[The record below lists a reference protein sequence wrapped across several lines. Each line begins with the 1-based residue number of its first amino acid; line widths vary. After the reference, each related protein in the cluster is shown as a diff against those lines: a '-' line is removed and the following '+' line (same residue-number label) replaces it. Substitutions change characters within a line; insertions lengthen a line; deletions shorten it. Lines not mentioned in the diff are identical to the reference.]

1 MAYKPINGA
10 NLYYE
15 IFGKDV
21 PGKVP
26 VVLIHGSTGT
36 GRSNWEL
43 VAPLM
48 AREYLVI
55 VPDCRG
61 HGKSSNPNH
70 SYSFKEMAADI
81 AALIR
86 SLGYP
91 RAHVIGHSNGGNVAL
106 AVLMEY
112 PEVVQSAVLQAANA
126 YVSPDLVE
134 KEPPLFDPERVRRE
148 SPDWMNKMIALH
160 GETHG
165 PDYWQDLLLMTVREL
180 ISEPNYTPQ
189 ELASVRRPTLVVQG
203 ENDRVNAPF
212 RHAQFIARH
221 VPDAELWIPAEI
233 GHSVHEEILFT
244 WVERILGFLER
255 RGDDA
260 NDAIYRLRRARYA
273 DDRQTIFQVKATTT
287 SNENNE
293 SLHLSGQVL
302 DEAQHLAVMDLFLNQ
317 VVADEIQVL
326 LTEQT
331 PWALVNRNLTDLRRE
346 PRNLSE
352 RLNQALLGDGVRLLE
367 ERGDWVR
374 VRIERDGYLG
384 WLQDSALFRC
394 EQSDVRSYQQ
404 SCTHLVTSSFAAAYP
419 SAEGAYGQEWEQAG
433 LLPFGLRLPAGK
445 WQGDML
451 AVRKPDGSCWWVLGS
466 HLMPISEC
474 PGPDAAGITQA
485 LAIIRRMIG
494 TPYLWGGSTPFGYDC
509 SGLAQAFWSFLGVRL
524 ARDADQQF
532 AAGIPVEGEFQ
543 AGDLLFFGE
552 ARDQEILPG
561 EPGAPRRRI
570 THVAISLG
578 GEELIH
584 SNGSAWGISINSL
597 DPASPLYQEWLKA
610 NLAGARRYA

>member
-1 MAYKPINGA
+1 MAYLPINGA

-21 PGKVP
+21 PGKAP
-26 VVLIHGSTGT
+26 VVLVHGSTGT

-43 VAPLM
+43 VAPLLG
-48 AREYLVI
+48 REYLVI

-70 SYSFKEMAADI
+70 SYSFKEMAGDI

-106 AVLMEY
+106 LVLMEH

-160 GETHG
+160 AGTHG

-189 ELASVRRPTLVVQG
+189 ELATVRCPTLVVQG

-212 RHAQFIARH
+212 RHAQFIALH
-221 VPDAELWIPAEI
+221 VPDAELWIPAGI

-244 WVERILGFLER
+244 WVDRILDFLER

-260 NDAIYRLRRARYA
+260 NDAIYRLAQARYA
-273 DDRQTIFQVKATTT
+273 DDRQTIFQVKATN
-287 SNENNE
+287 SPNESIE
-293 SLHLSGQVL
+293 SLHLAGQVL
-302 DEAQHLAVMDLFLNQ
+302 DEAQHRAVLDLFFNR
-317 VVADEIQVL
+317 VIADEIHVL

-331 PWALVNRNLTDLRRE
+331 PWALVNRSHTDLRRE

-367 ERGDWVR
+367 ERGEWLR

-384 WLQDSALFRC
+384 WLQTSALFRC
-394 EQSDVRSYQQ
+394 EQSEVRSYQQ
-404 SCTHLVTSSFAAAYP
+404 SCTHLVSSGFAPAYIDP
-419 SAEGAYGQEWEQAG
+419 EGGDGGPGGQAG
-433 LLPFGLRLPAGK
+433 LLPFGLCLPVDDR
-445 WQGDML
+445 QGDTL
-451 AVRKPDGSCWWVLGS
+451 AVRKPDGSCWRVLDG
-466 HLMPISEC
+466 HLLPLSER
-474 PGPDAAGITQA
+474 PRPDAAGINRT
-485 LAIIRRMIG
+485 LAIIRHMIG

-509 SGLAQAFWSFLGVRL
+509 SGLAQAFWGFLGVQL
-524 ARDADQQF
+524 PRDADQQF
-532 AAGIPVEGEFQ
+532 AVGIPVEGDFQ
-543 AGDLLFFGE
+543 PGDLLFFGE
-552 ARDQEILPG
+552 VRDQKILPG

-578 GEELIH
+578 GDELIH

-597 DPASPLYQEWLKA
+597 DPVSPLYQEWLKV